1 MQRLRDLQQ
10 QEQLRRR
17 EMQQPLYGQYVQQAP
32 QQSTMNYQMRQQELE
47 LQRLKLLEE
56 QLKQKELEN
65 RLLNEQ
71 LRQQYAGYPVYGYA
85 PYPPYGENM
94 QQPFVDPNKTKN
106 N

>member
-17 EMQQPLYGQYVQQAP
+17 EVQQPYYGQYVQQN
-32 QQSTMNYQMRQQELE
+32 QQQPSMNYQMRQQELE
-47 LQRLKLLEE
+47 LQRLHLLEE
-56 QLKQKELEN
+56 QLKQKEIEN

-71 LRQQYAGYPVYGYA
+71 LRQQYASYPPYGYA
-85 PYPPYGENM
+85 PYPPYGENP